1 MMRKSVVNDLLGLQR
16 EINEIIPTAI
26 EEECSDGID
35 EMYAENLR
43 RRLRGIINKYSKY
56 IYHDINL

>member
-1 MMRKSVVNDLLGLQR
+1 MRKSVVNDLLGLQR

-26 EEECSDGID
+26 EEECSDCID

-43 RRLRGIINKYSKY
+43 RRLRSIINKYSKY
-56 IYHDINL
+56 MYNDINR

>member
-1 MMRKSVVNDLLGLQR
+1 MRKSVVNDLLGLQR
-16 EINEIIPTAI
+16 NMNEIIPEAI

-43 RRLRGIINKYSKY
+43 RRLRSIINKYSKY
-56 IYHDINL
+56 IYNDINQ